1 MRTARPGPVR
11 TTVPDGARADG
22 ALPPASEMP
31 PPRTLLL
38 NEIAV
43 AAARLAEAG
52 VDSPRAD
59 AEQIAAHVHGVRRG
73 ELHLVPD
80 AGFDPRFWDEVA
92 RREAREPLQHITGH
106 AYFRYLDLEVGPGVF
121 VPRPETE
128 VVTGWAIDRL
138 REMDVTE
145 PLVADLGTGSG
156 AIALAIAQ
164 EVPRSRVHA
173 VEADPLARTWA
184 QRNIDRSA
192 AAAPHTAGRVVLHGE
207 DFGQALG
214 FLDGSVDLVIS
225 NPPYIPYG
233 ATVPPEVGEYDPAT
247 ALWGGA
253 DGMDAVKV
261 VERVARRLLRP
272 GGLVAVEHG
281 APQGAAVYWVFAEER
296 GWRDT
301 RNHKD
306 LNGLDRFVTASWPGE
321 GSG

>member
-1 MRTARPGPVR
+1 MA
-11 TTVPDGARADG
+11 A
-22 ALPPASEMP
+22 E
-31 PPRTLLL
+31 PRKSLLL
-38 NEIAV
+38 DEIAV

-59 AEQIAAHVHGVRRG
+59 AEQIAAHVHAIGRG
-73 ELHLVPD
+73 ELHRVPD
-80 AGFDPRFWDEVA
+80 SGFNPRFWDEIA

-128 VVTGWAIDRL
+128 VMTGWAIDRL

-145 PLVADLGTGSG
+145 PVVTDLGTGSG

-164 EVPRSRVHA
+164 EVPLSRVHA
-173 VEADPLARTWA
+173 VEADPLAREWA
-184 QRNIDRSA
+184 QRNIARCADT
-192 AAAPHTAGRVVLHGE
+192 APHTAGRVTLHGE
-207 DFGQALG
+207 DFGQALTD
-214 FLDGSVDLVIS
+214 LDGRVDLVIS
-225 NPPYIPYG
+225 NPPYIPWG
-233 ATVPPEVGEYDPAT
+233 ASVPPEVGEYDPAT
-247 ALWGGA
+247 ALWGGT

-261 VERVARRLLRP
+261 VEQAARRLLRP

-306 LNGLDRFVTASWPGE
+306 LARRDRFVTAVWPGPATV
-321 GSG
+321 GG